1 MVELSAEDRY
11 QVRKLQMDV
20 DKKALDVQKAQQDL
34 DRCLLD
40 MELKYGLMDQ
50 EPAIDP
56 RTGTIRGDLPARNG
70 KARPEASLTAELK
83 EAAD

>member
-1 MVELSAEDRY
+1 MAELSAEDRY

-34 DRCLLD
+34 DRFMLE
-40 MELKYGLMDQ
+40 MERKYNLMDQ
-50 EPAIDP
+50 EAAIDP
-56 RTGTIRGDLPARNG
+56 RTAAIKGTVPARNG